1 MLNLK
6 HALRTLFKT
15 PFVTFIAIV
24 SLAMGIGAN
33 GAIFSLFDQMLLRAL
48 PVQEPERL
56 VNLGAPGPKPGSTS
70 CNDAGDCEA
79 VFSYPMFRDLEARQE
94 SALSGIVTGL
104 AAHRSFGANLAFEGQ
119 TLSGAGMLVSGS
131 YFPTLG
137 VRPALGRLLDGGDD
151 RTIGESPVVVL
162 GYDYW
167 QTRFGGSREVLND
180 TLIVNGQA
188 LTIVGVAPE
197 GFEGTTLGSRPQI
210 YVPITLRTLMS
221 PGFAS
226 DEDFEDRRDYWIYL
240 FARLAP
246 GVSLEQARAAF
257 NAPYSAILA
266 EVEAPL
272 QEGMSD
278 KTMARFLDRELT
290 LEAGSRGQSQM
301 HTEARVPMILLL
313 AVAGVVL
320 LIACANIANLLL
332 ARSAARGSEMA
343 VRLAIGGSRRKLI
356 GQLLTESCLLAAFG
370 GAAGLAVAHWTL
382 ALIAR
387 MLPPEAGEALT
398 FALDLRLVA
407 FAAVLAL
414 GTGILFGLFPALEST
429 RLDLASTLKGSTGQ
443 PAGSRSAAR
452 FRTVLVTAQIAL
464 STALLVSAGLFLKSL
479 RNISRVDLGL
489 EIEDV
494 VTFSISPVLNGYT
507 PERSLALFERAE
519 EELAALPGVRGVATS
534 MVPLLAGSNWGNSV
548 RVQGFDDS
556 DPDTDVGSRFNE
568 IGPGYFRTLGV
579 PLLSGREFTDAD
591 VLDAPKVAIVN
602 QVFAD
607 KFGLGRDAVGKLMTR
622 GGGDDELDTEIVGLV
637 QNAKYSEVKR
647 EIPPLFFIPYRQDE
661 NLGFMYFY
669 VRAAVEPGEILRQV
683 PAVIARLDPNLPVDN
698 LKTMP
703 QQVRENVVLD
713 RVLSTLSA
721 SFAALATLLAA
732 VGLYG
737 VLAYTVAQ
745 RTRELGLR
753 MALGADGGRL
763 SRMVLWQVGRL
774 TLAGGAVGLA
784 AALGVGTLARSQLFE
799 LEGHDP
805 VVLAGATLLLAL
817 VALTAGL
824 LPALKASRVDP
835 MRALRYE

>member
-1 MLNLK
+1 MLHFK

-15 PFVTFIAIV
+15 PFVTLIAIV
-24 SLAMGIGAN
+24 SLALGIGAN

-48 PVQEPERL
+48 PVQEPGRL

-79 VFSYPMFRDLEARQE
+79 VFSYPMFRDLEARQ
-94 SALSGIVTGL
+94 ADDLSDVVTGL

-119 TLSGAGMLVSGS
+119 TLSGAGLLVSGG
-131 YFPTLG
+131 YFPILG
-137 VRPALGRLLDGGDD
+137 VRPALGRLLDSGDD
-151 RTIGESPVVVL
+151 RAVGESFVAVL
-162 GYDYW
+162 SHDYW
-167 QTRFGGSREVLND
+167 RTRFGGSREVLNS
-180 TLIVNGQA
+180 TLIVNGQT

-197 GFEGTTLGSRPQI
+197 GFHGTTLGSRPQV
-210 YVPITLRTLMS
+210 YVPITMRTLMS

-226 DEDFEDRRDYWIYL
+226 DEDFEDRRDYWAYL

-246 GVSLEQARAAF
+246 GASLEQARAAL
-257 NAPYSAILA
+257 NVPYRSILSG
-266 EVEAPL
+266 VEASL
-272 QEGMSD
+272 QENMSE
-278 KTMARFLDRELT
+278 KTMARFLDRELMV
-290 LEAGSRGQSQM
+290 EEGSRGQSQL

-356 GQLLTESCLLAAFG
+356 AQLLTESCLLAVLG
-370 GAAGLAVAHWTL
+370 GVAGLAFSRWTL
-382 ALIAR
+382 AFIASL
-387 MLPPEAGEALT
+387 LPADAGAALT
-398 FALDLRLVA
+398 FTLDLKLIA
-407 FAAVLAL
+407 FAGALAL
-414 GTGILFGLFPALEST
+414 STGILFGLFPALEST
-429 RLDLASTLKGSTGQ
+429 RLDLASTLKGQTGQ

-452 FRTVLVTAQIAL
+452 FRTALVTAQIAL

-479 RNISRVDLGL
+479 SNISRVDLGL
-489 EIEDV
+489 EVGDV

-519 EELAALPGVRGVATS
+519 EELAALPGVTGVTAS

-548 RVQGFDDS
+548 RVEGFDDA
-556 DPDTDVGSRFNE
+556 DPDTDTGSRFNE
-568 IGPGYFRTLGV
+568 VGPGYFRTLGV
-579 PLLSGREFTDAD
+579 PLLSGREFVAAD
-591 VLDAPKVAIVN
+591 VVDAPKVAIVN

-607 KFGLGRDAVGKLMTR
+607 KFGLGRDAVGKRMAR

-637 QNAKYSEVKR
+637 QNAKYSEVKG
-647 EIPPLFFIPYRQDE
+647 EIPPLFFLPYRQDE
-661 NLGFMYFY
+661 GLGFMYFY
-669 VRAAVEPGEILRQV
+669 VRAAVRPGEILRQV
-683 PAVIARLDPNLPVDN
+683 PAVIARLDPNLPVEE

-713 RVLSTLSA
+713 RVLTTLSA
-721 SFAALATLLAA
+721 SFATLATLLAA

-763 SRMVLWQVGRL
+763 SRMVLWQVGRM
-774 TLAGGAVGLA
+774 TLVGGVIGLA
-784 AALGVGTLARSQLFE
+784 AALALGTLARSQLFE

-805 VVLAGATLLLAL
+805 GVLAGATLVLAL

-824 LPALKASRVDP
+824 LPAIRASRVDP